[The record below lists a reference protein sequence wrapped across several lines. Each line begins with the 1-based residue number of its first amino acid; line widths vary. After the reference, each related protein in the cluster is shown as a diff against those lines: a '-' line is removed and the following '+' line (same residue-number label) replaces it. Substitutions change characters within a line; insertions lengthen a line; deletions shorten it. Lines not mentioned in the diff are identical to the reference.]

1 MSGYHGKF
9 DPADFVVPP
18 ALGKGESQKIQCY
31 VQNEH
36 KRALNVIAR
45 SGVFPFEMEAD
56 VIRWSI
62 LYGLTRLSTLEP
74 QLINSLMRRANMML
88 DELREETH
96 LAKHREWMDKLTS
109 QIRGYVGRGEVERAR
124 GKVQYHYAQV
134 LAMPEETDEEVY
146 WKGQYLKVLEDNFK
160 EFIPYGTTSTETNG

>member
-1 MSGYHGKF
+1 VSGYRGSY

-56 VIRWSI
+56 VIRWAI

-74 QLINSLMRRANMML
+74 ALINSLMRRANMML
-88 DELREETH
+88 DELKEETN
-96 LAKHREWMDKLTS
+96 LAKHREWMEKLIF
-109 QIRGYVGRGEVERAR
+109 QVQGYVGRGEIERAR
-124 GKVQYHYAQV
+124 GKVAYHYSQV
-134 LAMPEETDEEVY
+134 MAMPQETDEETY
-146 WKGQYLKVLEDNFK
+146 WKGQFLKVLEDRFK
-160 EFIPYGTTSTETNG
+160 EFIPYAQSTETND

>member
-1 MSGYHGKF
+1 MSGYNGRF

-36 KRALNVIAR
+36 KRALSVIAR

-62 LYGLTRLSTLEP
+62 LFGLTRLSTLEP

-88 DELREETH
+88 DELKEETY
-96 LAKHREWMDKLTS
+96 LAKHAEWMEKLAM
-109 QIRGYVGRGEVERAR
+109 QVQGYIGRGEVGRAQA
-124 GKVQYHYAQV
+124 KVAYHYAQTM
-134 LAMPEETDEEVY
+134 AMPEETDEEVY
-146 WKGQYLKVLEDNFK
+146 WKGKFLKVLEDRFK
-160 EFIPYGTTSTETNG
+160 ELIPYATTSQTSN